1 MTDTSRRK
9 DDAPTIVPEDN
20 PQKPEIKEPPQQP
33 AKPPVRQKNPDK
45 QGINPEQTGPAQPR
59 KPGE

>member
-1 MTDTSRRK
+1 MADTSRRK

-20 PQKPEIKEPPQQP
+20 PQKPEIKEPPQP
-33 AKPPVRQKNPDK
+33 EKPPVKQKNPGK

-59 KPGE
+59 KPGQ